1 MTQLSHYDLTHERG
15 FTVAIG
21 TKPEDMSSHL
31 DFAYT
36 LTAIKKAAQLSMQFK
51 LVQAGSIFLTFAKF

>member
-15 FTVAIG
+15 FTVSVG
-21 TKPEDMSSHL
+21 TKPENMSSHL

-36 LTAIKKAAQLSMQFK
+36 LTAIKKAAQYFMQF
-51 LVQAGSIFLTFAKF
+51 T